1 MPAKANIAKWDQLWR
16 KFRPSLTLQI
26 YHQSAVEKIA
36 KRAKH
41 HISKRCKPLLLDA
54 GCGQGQLSVLLA
66 ERTGFNIVALDI
78 IEAPLHTC
86 KSLVAERKLEGQ
98 VSLVRASVYQLPF
111 RDGIFDIAVS
121 TGSESAAAYPA
132 ASEEVSRAV
141 VNGGLLFIDFTRMPN
156 LYQPI
161 ISLKGYFKYKKAC
174 KRLREGIETKTY
186 HYGKLGL
193 KKRFEDKL
201 GLRIEQIWR
210 MNTSPP
216 FVNKRLRLLFD
227 KTLGKLMSP
236 LLART
241 ILVEMRKTKARKLEA

>member
-26 YHQSAVEKIA
+26 YHQSAAEKIA
-36 KRAKH
+36 KRVKH
-41 HISKRCKPLLLDA
+41 HISKRCKPMLLDA

-86 KSLVAERKLEGQ
+86 KSLVAEKKLEGQ

-111 RDGIFDIAVS
+111 RDGIFDVVVS
-121 TGSESAAAYPA
+121 TGSESAAAYPG

-161 ISLKGYFKYKKAC
+161 RSLKSYIEYKEECRRRSKGE
-174 KRLREGIETKTY
+174 KTKHF

-193 KKRFEDKL
+193 KERFEHKP
-201 GLRIEQIWR
+201 GLRIKKMWR

-216 FVNKRLRLLFD
+216 IGGKRLRLLFD
-227 KTLGKLMSP
+227 RTLGKLMSP
-236 LLART
+236 FLART
-241 ILVEMRKTKARKLEA
+241 ILVEMRKTKARKQEA